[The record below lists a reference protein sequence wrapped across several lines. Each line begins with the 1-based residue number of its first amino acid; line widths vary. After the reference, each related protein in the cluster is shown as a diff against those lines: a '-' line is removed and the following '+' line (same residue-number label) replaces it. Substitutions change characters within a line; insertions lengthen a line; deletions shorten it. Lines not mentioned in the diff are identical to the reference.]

1 MDQNSPFG
9 ETNEDERIRSGQ
21 SLPPDQP
28 RLAFRANL
36 VISLLTQ
43 NMTKCN
49 TKHNEGRIERTN
61 LFFKK

>member
-9 ETNEDERIRSGQ
+9 ESNQDERISCGQ

-36 VISLLTQ
+36 VISQ
-43 NMTKCN
+43 KKKNRNMTKFN
-49 TKHNEGRIERTN
+49 KA
-61 LFFKK
+61 